1 MNEVNTHLYEYFN
14 ELWHRYNKLIYSYF
28 RWQFDEATAE
38 DLCQQTYLNA
48 WQYISVYPQKE
59 IRNGKSW
66 LFTIAKNVRN
76 DYLRYISLHS
86 MNFNYSDINETVIP
100 VEVNIDETINM
111 QKAINKLSQQDK
123 ELLSMAEH
131 LSSREIGSVLGISA
145 SAVRSRIQKAKDTL
159 REILSEYDLT

>member
-1 MNEVNTHLYEYFN
+1 MNTHLYEYFY

-48 WQYISVYPQKE
+48 WKFISIYSQKE
-59 IRNGKSW
+59 IKNGKSW
-66 LFTIAKNVRN
+66 LYSIAKNVRN
-76 DYLRYISLHS
+76 DYLRYTSLYT
-86 MNFNYSDINETVIP
+86 MNSDYLNIYETTVSTEINF
-100 VEVNIDETINM
+100 DDAINM
-111 QKAINKLSQQDK
+111 QKALNKLSKEDR

-145 SAVRSRIQKAKDTL
+145 SATRSRIKKAKDNL
-159 REILSEYDLT
+159 KKLLNEYDLT